1 MCPHFHYADHSSTN
15 NGQVVERC
23 VHLAKLVTTPRQDY
37 HYYVSI
43 HYDSVVVVVLLYCLQ
58 HHTPGHAWLAAIG
71 IPLVPICMF
80 VNKICQNYLVLD
92 THRLCVTLYKSIY
105 DKESIKNEKRCRDGV
120 PKRTQTYKGGIK
132 VKVNIQRPVPTSS
145 L

>member
-58 HHTPGHAWLAAIG
+58 HHITLQAMLGY
-71 IPLVPICMF
+71 IPLVGYYKHTISP
-80 VNKICQNYLVLD
+80 N
-92 THRLCVTLYKSIY
+92 LYVCK
-105 DKESIKNEKRCRDGV
+105 
-120 PKRTQTYKGGIK
+120 
-132 VKVNIQRPVPTSS
+132 
-145 L
+145 